1 MKRAKFRRPGPAREG
16 FTLIE
21 LLVVIAIIGIL
32 AALLIP
38 AVQKAREAARS
49 VQCKNNLRQFGIA
62 FFTQADTEPNGL
74 LCSGAYD
81 FARDGCPDT
90 WGWVADVV
98 NLGAG
103 LPQEM
108 LCPSNTL
115 TGSEKLNDLLAITDT
130 SGSGKLPFDLIGRLA
145 EGTCV
150 DFGTGGNT
158 PGSVARIADVRA
170 LLEQGYGTNYAAS
183 WFLVR
188 SDLKLDVTA
197 TNDTVVAATDSDG
210 NGTDDF
216 SDAKGLGGAVGPLTT
231 SGITTSRIP
240 SSNIPLL
247 GCAAPGDA
255 NEAVLSNTIPGFN
268 TAGERLVESF
278 NDGPAFWNGTKL
290 VLIKGNVSGAGNN
303 AVITAGPTSMALPA
317 FDADVL
323 PTSNNP
329 AAISTGAGNGGNAT
343 HGGVD
348 GLIWLQDCRD
358 WFAVH
363 GGGNKA
369 SVNLLMADGS
379 VKSVEDKNRDGFLNP
394 GFPIDPAN
402 ADENDGYLTNQVELE
417 PFEVYGGPRILKG
430 STTKGKFE

>member
-1 MKRAKFRRPGPAREG
+1 MKRAKFRRPSPAREG

-49 VQCKNNLRQFGIA
+49 TQCKNNLRQFGIA
-62 FFTQADTEPNGL
+62 FFTNADTDPKGR
-74 LCSGAYD
+74 LCTGAYD

-90 WGWVADVV
+90 YGWVADIV

-103 LPQEM
+103 LPQQM

-115 TGSEKLNDLLAITDT
+115 TGSEKLNDLLGITDT
-130 SGSGKLPFDLIGRLA
+130 SGSGKIPFELVGRLA

-158 PGSVARIADVRA
+158 PGSATRIADVRA
-170 LLEQGYGTNYAAS
+170 LLEQGYGTNYASS

-188 SDLKLDVTA
+188 SDLKLDVTP
-197 TNDTVVAATDSDG
+197 TNDTVVAATDSNGDG
-210 NGTDDF
+210 NDDF
-216 SDAKGLGGAVGPLTT
+216 SDAKGLGGAVGGLTT
-231 SGITTSRIP
+231 SMITTSRVP
-240 SSNIPLL
+240 SSNIPLM

-278 NDGPAFWNGTKL
+278 NDGPAFWNGTKIT
-290 VLIKGNVSGAGNN
+290 LIKGNVGGAGNN
-303 AVITAGPTSMALPA
+303 AYIVVGTGGGQPA
-317 FDADVL
+317 FDGDVL

-329 AAISTGAGNGGNAT
+329 ALLSTGAGNGGNAS
-343 HGGVD
+343 HGGAD
-348 GLIWLQDCRD
+348 GLLWLQDSRD
-358 WFAVH
+358 WLAVH

-394 GFPIDPAN
+394 GFPIDPAQ

-417 PFEVYGGPRILKG
+417 PFEVFSGPLIAKG